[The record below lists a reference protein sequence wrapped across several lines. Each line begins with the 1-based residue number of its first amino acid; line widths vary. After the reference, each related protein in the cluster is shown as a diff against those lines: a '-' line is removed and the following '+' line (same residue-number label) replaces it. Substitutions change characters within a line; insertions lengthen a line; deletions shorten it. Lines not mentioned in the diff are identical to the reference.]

1 MILAPIFHTLTHLVT
16 QQGTVETALAN
27 HPAMRLF
34 QRASVSPP
42 GPNGPWK
49 TPSRD
54 LDGSCLYKGSPGK
67 SCTSPKRTWTAV
79 TPDVIGQFSA
89 ICYYTVRD
97 VGRMKTGSRPQ
108 GLIESDWVS
117 LCLSVS
123 VCLSFSLGRSVSLS
137 LCLSVCV
144 SLCLSVSLCLCV
156 SVYLYLYL
164 YLCLYIY
171 IYICFSIYLR

>member
-1 MILAPIFHTLTHLVT
+1 MIFAPSFRTLTHLDT

-27 HPAMRLF
+27 HPTMRLF

-117 LCLSVS
+117 LCLSVR
-123 VCLSFSLGRSVSLS
+123 LSVSLS
-137 LCLSVCV
+137 RFL
-144 SLCLSVSLCLCV
+144 
-156 SVYLYLYL
+156 
-164 YLCLYIY
+164 
-171 IYICFSIYLR
+171 